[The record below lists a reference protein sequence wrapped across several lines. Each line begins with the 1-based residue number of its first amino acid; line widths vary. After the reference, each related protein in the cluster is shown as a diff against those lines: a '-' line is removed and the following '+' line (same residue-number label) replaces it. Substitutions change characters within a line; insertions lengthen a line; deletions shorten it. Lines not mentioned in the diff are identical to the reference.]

1 MAAKRR
7 VTTKMIA
14 EYIGMSQSTVSMILS
29 NKPHVSFSQETRDKV
44 LKAAE
49 KLGYEK
55 KRKAPILK
63 DQLLNDTLMVIC
75 PILSNCYYTMMI
87 HSIAE
92 RAQEYGYAT
101 FVAPTMRDASI
112 EEHYLQMFSHLN
124 ICGVI
129 YLYPPAMV
137 QEANKLS
144 SIVPIVSIGD
154 KPPDSSFDSVEL
166 DSKKPGYLI
175 GEHLISLGHTH
186 VTYVSTP
193 INEKEIGRMYRLKGI
208 QKAFRKHG
216 YPIEHVEVVSP
227 DFATYS
233 GYPANTSEFS
243 NGYDL
248 TVKVLDNQTKSTAF
262 IGNNDMTAFGI
273 MSALSDRGYRIPQDY
288 SVCGFDNINLSSMP
302 QISLTT
308 IEHASELKGREAV
321 DIIYRK
327 NMTKKKTGGSKYN
340 YIMRLEYEPELII
353 RNSSGKCRKKS

>member
-1 MAAKRR
+1 MTTKRR

-14 EYIGMSQSTVSMILS
+14 EYIGMSQSTVSMVLS
-29 NKPHVSFSQETRDKV
+29 NKPHVSFSEETRNKV
-44 LKAAE
+44 LRAAE
-49 KLGYEK
+49 ELGYQK
-55 KRKAPILK
+55 KNKTAPSMDRILS
-63 DQLLNDTLMVIC
+63 DTIMIIC
-75 PILSNCYYTMMI
+75 PILSNNYYTMMI

-101 FVAPTMRDASI
+101 FVAPTMRDAAI
-112 EEHYLQMFSHLN
+112 EEHYLKMFSSLN
-124 ICGVI
+124 LCGVI

-144 SIVPIVSIGD
+144 AIIPTVSIGD
-154 KPPDSSFDSVEL
+154 KAPDSRFDSVEL

-186 VTYVSTP
+186 VTYISTP
-193 INEKEIGRMYRLKGI
+193 INEKEIGRIYRLEGI
-208 QKAFRKHG
+208 QKAFKKYG
-216 YPIEHVEVVSP
+216 YPVENVELVSP
-227 DFATYS
+227 NFATYS
-233 GYPANTSEFS
+233 SYPANTSEFS

-248 TVKVLDNQTKSTAF
+248 TVQVLDHHTKSTAF

-273 MSALSDRGYRIPQDY
+273 MSALSDRGFRIPQDY
-288 SVCGFDNINLSSMP
+288 SVCGFDNITLSMMP

-308 IEHASELKGREAV
+308 IEHASELKGQEAV

-340 YIMRLEYEPELII
+340 YIMRLEYEPELIV
-353 RNSSGKCRKKS
+353 RNSSGKCKRK